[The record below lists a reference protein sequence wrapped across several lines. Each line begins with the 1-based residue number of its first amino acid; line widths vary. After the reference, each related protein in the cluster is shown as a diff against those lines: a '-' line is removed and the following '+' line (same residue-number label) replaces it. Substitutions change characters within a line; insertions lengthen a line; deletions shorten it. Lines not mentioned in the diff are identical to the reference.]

1 MKENNVCSAKK
12 ECLIAN
18 SVFCCYLTWYLVH
31 FTLTFIYFTSAG
43 KIHALRSNL
52 GDIDMP
58 YIQRLPCIESQCTNV
73 KKKVKNKNKMA
84 ANLSIQEEEML
95 SEKVFL
101 SFNFFDNLFFLHLR
115 SKTSNA
121 TSLKLLSLTLMLLL
135 QVIFWT
141 K

>member
-1 MKENNVCSAKK
+1 
-12 ECLIAN
+12 
-18 SVFCCYLTWYLVH
+18 
-31 FTLTFIYFTSAG
+31 
-43 KIHALRSNL
+43 
-52 GDIDMP
+52 
-58 YIQRLPCIESQCTNV
+58 
-73 KKKVKNKNKMA
+73 MA

-101 SFNFFDNLFFLHLR
+101 SFTFFDNLFFLRLR